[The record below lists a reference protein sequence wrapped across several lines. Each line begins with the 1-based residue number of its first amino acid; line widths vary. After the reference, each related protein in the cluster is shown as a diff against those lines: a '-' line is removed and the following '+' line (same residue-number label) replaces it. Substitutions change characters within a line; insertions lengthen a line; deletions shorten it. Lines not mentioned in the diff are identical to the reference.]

1 MRLWLWP
8 ERLNIAI
15 KKEKGKNFA
24 NFTQHKMAVHNP
36 VAAPTQRDKAGW
48 KGRQIFISVDFPT
61 KEDKKK
67 KRNMMKSQPQHNKDI
82 V

>member
-1 MRLWLWP
+1 
-8 ERLNIAI
+8 
-15 KKEKGKNFA
+15 
-24 NFTQHKMAVHNP
+24 MAEHNP
-36 VAAPTQRDKAGW
+36 VAVPTQRDKAGW
-48 KGRQIFISVDFPT
+48 KGRQIFISEDFPT